1 MISKIAICNLAL
13 AQLGQAP
20 IVSLEQ
26 EDEKA
31 RRLKLFYEPVRDEV
45 LRAHNWAFASAQMPL
60 TLIETQTPLGDDM
73 RVYKYPAQALFIRA
87 VFCAH
92 APKTHLPF
100 EEHFREDLQ
109 ARVLYV
115 PAEQAYAQYTRR
127 ITDENLFDAS
137 FVKCFSLALA
147 ADLAVVLTGDNV
159 LAGQI
164 LQKYTLA
171 LDEAR
176 RCNMTENFL
185 RAPQSDAFS
194 EVR

>member
-45 LRAHNWAFASAQMPL
+45 LRTHNWAFASAQMTL
-60 TLIETQTPLGDDM
+60 TLMEKAAPFGDM
-73 RVYKYPAQALFIRA
+73 RVYKYPAQALFIRK
-87 VFCAH
+87 VFR
-92 APKTHLPF
+92 PQDPQTHIPF
-100 EEHFREDLQ
+100 EEHFRDDLQ
-109 ARVLYV
+109 ARVLCV
-115 PAEQAYAQYTRR
+115 PAEQACAEYTRR
-127 ITDENLFDAS
+127 VTDENLFDPA

-147 ADLAVVLTGDNV
+147 ADLAVVLTGDST

-164 LQKYTLA
+164 LHKYTLA

-176 RCNMTENFL
+176 RANMTENFL
-185 RAPQSDAFS
+185 RAAQNDAFS